1 MLSILIKAEFKFL
14 VYFNLLIENFL
25 DYDGN
30 VQNQKKKNLK
40 MDLQKQKFQVSFFS
54 KLFKK
59 LITTDLIKTQF
70 KGCRR

>member
-30 VQNQKKKNLK
+30 VQNQKKKYLK